1 MSIFQKKTRNHKKLW
16 HFFDVFY
23 PYFFAQPWEKLG
35 FFFAIFFFELFL
47 YYQVKEESPASAPFG
62 QPPLGLSV
70 RTVRPM
76 GHAFAAPRS
85 ADWCGAARLFRNN
98 PLRVA
103 PLSQKW
109 RFCVSLKIHFKNFAK
124 SNFCKV
130 LLISSKQ
137 SCFPARPAPPG
148 QPLRGG
154 RHCSPKNDT
163 VLPEQLPTPTDNDR
177 QRRAP

>member
-1 MSIFQKKTRNHKKLW
+1 MGKTRL
-16 HFFDVFY
+16 FFCD
-23 PYFFAQPWEKLG
+23 FFLRIVSILSSKGRKPR
-35 FFFAIFFFELFL
+35 
-47 YYQVKEESPASAPFG
+47 FG
-62 QPPLGLSV
+62 TL
-70 RTVRPM
+70 RA
-76 GHAFAAPRS
+76 AFAGAFCARRQASRKRLRRVAFSGLMRRGS
-85 ADWCGAARLFRNN
+85 AVRNT
-98 PLRVA
+98 PLRFA

-154 RHCSPKNDT
+154 RHCSPKNDAA
-163 VLPEQLPTPTDNDR
+163 LPEQLPTPTADGR
-177 QRRAP
+177 QASAL

>member
-1 MSIFQKKTRNHKKLW
+1 MGKTRL
-16 HFFDVFY
+16 FFCD
-23 PYFFAQPWEKLG
+23 FFLRIVSILSSKGRTPRFGTLRA
-35 FFFAIFFFELFL
+35 
-47 YYQVKEESPASAPFG
+47 ASAG
-62 QPPLGLSV
+62 
-70 RTVRPM
+70 
-76 GHAFAAPRS
+76 AFRAHRQ
-85 ADWCGAARLFRNN
+85 ADEARLRRVAFSGLMHHGSAVRNT
-98 PLRVA
+98 PLRFA

>member
-1 MSIFQKKTRNHKKLW
+1 MGKTRL
-16 HFFDVFY
+16 FFCD
-23 PYFFAQPWEKLG
+23 FFLRIVSILSSKGRTPRFGTLRA
-35 FFFAIFFFELFL
+35 
-47 YYQVKEESPASAPFG
+47 ASAG
-62 QPPLGLSV
+62 
-70 RTVRPM
+70 
-76 GHAFAAPRS
+76 AFRAHRQ
-85 ADWCGAARLFRNN
+85 ADGARLRRVAFSGLMHHGSAVRNN
-98 PLRVA
+98 PLRIA

>member
-1 MSIFQKKTRNHKKLW
+1 MGKTRL
-16 HFFDVFY
+16 FFCD
-23 PYFFAQPWEKLG
+23 FFLRIVSILSSKGRTPRFGTLRA
-35 FFFAIFFFELFL
+35 
-47 YYQVKEESPASAPFG
+47 ASAGAFRAHRQADG
-62 QPPLGLSV
+62 TRLRHGAFSGLMHHGSAV
-70 RTVRPM
+70 RNT
-76 GHAFAAPRS
+76 
-85 ADWCGAARLFRNN
+85 
-98 PLRVA
+98 PLRFA

-109 RFCVSLKIHFKNFAK
+109 RFCASLFACSKNFAK

>member
-1 MSIFQKKTRNHKKLW
+1 MGKTRLFFCDFFLRIVSILSSKGRKPRFGTLW
-16 HFFDVFY
+16 
-23 PYFFAQPWEKLG
+23 A
-35 FFFAIFFFELFL
+35 
-47 YYQVKEESPASAPFG
+47 ASAG
-62 QPPLGLSV
+62 
-70 RTVRPM
+70 
-76 GHAFAAPRS
+76 AFRAHRQ
-85 ADWCGAARLFRNN
+85 ADGARLRRAAFSGLMRRGSAV
-98 PLRVA
+98 PQQPA
-103 PLSQKW
+103 PHCSA
-109 RFCVSLKIHFKNFAK
+109 FAK